1 MFIISMATAGTVLT
15 LNIFKRG
22 ENDAPVPQFLQRIFF
37 DIAAKCFFINVNLNP
52 YMDASFEKI
61 YISLKA
67 YYIDI
72 SVDKYSN
79 LDVLN
84 IELKRQAS
92 KKGLHF

>member
-1 MFIISMATAGTVLT
+1 MATAGTVLT

-22 ENDAPVPQFLQRIFF
+22 ENDAPVPQILQRIFF
-37 DIAAKCFFINVNLNP
+37 GIFARLFFINVDLNP
-52 YMDASFEKI
+52 DLDASFEKV

-67 YYIDI
+67 YYIDL

-92 KKGLHF
+92 KKGQC